1 MHQVCKHSKHSDL
14 SAGAGRGPTR
24 TPSNL
29 KTGSSNGT
37 LLFLEY
43 NDKSKHQQPPPQTQ
57 YDIRSAPPQ
66 LEKTVGPLSMPHT
79 HKDQWSV
86 KRMFGCY
93 PYCRTMLLFR
103 TWGRVQ
109 SVGLRSHC
117 GWGEGAQQ
125 QARCRN
131 SFPRRHRLMPALP
144 YRATFGEPVV
154 FSELS
159 HRTWARVTYRNE

>member
-79 HKDQWSV
+79 HTKIS
-86 KRMFGCY
+86 
-93 PYCRTMLLFR
+93 
-103 TWGRVQ
+103 
-109 SVGLRSHC
+109 GL
-117 GWGEGAQQ
+117 
-125 QARCRN
+125 
-131 SFPRRHRLMPALP
+131 
-144 YRATFGEPVV
+144 
-154 FSELS
+154 
-159 HRTWARVTYRNE
+159 